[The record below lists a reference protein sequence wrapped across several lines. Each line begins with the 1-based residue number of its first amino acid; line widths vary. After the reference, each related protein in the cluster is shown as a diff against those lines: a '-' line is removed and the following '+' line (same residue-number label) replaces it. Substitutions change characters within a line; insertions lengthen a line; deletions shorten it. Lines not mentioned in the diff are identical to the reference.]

1 MRITITARIVLLAAL
16 LPFTQPIANAQQ
28 QPSPLLRGS
37 LIEDRAARKLIE
49 AGDTRYEAGE
59 KDKAV
64 EIWQSVLERYPRN
77 KHRFTAHMRLG
88 NLNLQDKGAYE
99 KARGHFEN
107 VAAEDNEDQE
117 MRAEATLKLGRCFY
131 EGRHYAQCYK
141 TFRVV
146 IEQFPTSKHV
156 NSAYYYIGLAHF
168 NQKHYSRAIEAL
180 EKVGTALTNSEES
193 LEKVEAGKR
202 LFVKIDDADL
212 AILEHGQKVPAKIST
227 TLGDEEHI
235 DCIPVGNNVKL
246 AIGSILTDLGKPIPG
261 NGIVELVGND
271 KVTVTYTDAH
281 TSDMEFN
288 KPRTKEITVVG
299 NAVVEI
305 TDGSFNDTLRGA
317 VLGKVVNVQIK
328 DADMDR
334 TDNADTIQA
343 LMGVYRRKNAAEI
356 EEEIAAVVAKGEID
370 IPPGTDPAVF
380 LMQGE
385 APVIKRFRQVDS
397 VNIILTE
404 VPIQKENRRQA
415 AQGEAQP
422 TPENGE
428 SGDQGDPGQEAPTPQ
443 TQPEKQS
450 EAPSSPPA
458 NEAANTL
465 HTGVFRA
472 TISLEKA
479 EEGNPEDFVL
489 QGLPSDI
496 IRVSYNDDVNMGV
509 APAVLEAEAQCIEG
523 NLGGV
528 RVTQTEIE
536 DPELRLQTQLKTAN
550 ALTNIGNHYKEFG
563 LQDKANLKYEE
574 ALMIAE
580 ETAREANK
588 LGGTILENTYVQLW
602 EIYQALGNMNLAAAM
617 SARLM
622 REFPNSGFID
632 DAILSQAE
640 IAQEKGDLAQAIV
653 LYNNLLRLQESPL
666 RSEGAYGVAV
676 CYEKMA
682 ENAPERSS
690 IAMYER
696 AFEAYQRVFDQFPES
711 GRVGDAVA
719 KMANFYYKKKD
730 YQRAIDVF
738 ENVLQ
743 DHPDANFLDVILFN
757 YGRCLY
763 RVDQKGQARRQFDR
777 LIGDFPESKLA
788 GEAKRIS
795 DALAKAG
802 F

>member
-1 MRITITARIVLLAAL
+1 MRKSIRNRLLILATLFAPLAPTI
-16 LPFTQPIANAQQ
+16 FAQEGG
-28 QPSPLLRGS
+28 SPLLRGS

-49 AGDTRYEAGE
+49 AGDTRYDAGE

-88 NLNLQDKGAYE
+88 NLQLEDKGAYD

-107 VAAEDNEDQE
+107 VASEENEDHD

-146 IEQFPTSKHV
+146 IEEFPTTKFV

-180 EKVGTALTNSEES
+180 EKVGTALTNNEET

-212 AILEHGQKVPAKIST
+212 AILEHGQKVPAVIST
-227 TLGDEEHI
+227 TLGDKEEI
-235 DCIPVGNNVKL
+235 ECIPVGNNVKL
-246 AIGSILTDLGKPIPG
+246 ALGSILTDLGKPIPG

-271 KVTVTYTDAH
+271 KVTVTYTDSH

-305 TDGSFNDTLRGA
+305 TDGSFQDTLRGA

-343 LMGVYRRKNAAEI
+343 LMGVYRRKKTSEI
-356 EEEIAAVVAKGEID
+356 EEEIAAIVAKGEIE

-380 LMQGE
+380 LMQGDD
-385 APVIKRFRQVDS
+385 PVIDRFKEVDS

-404 VPIQKENRRQA
+404 VPVQKAIYKSPDENAEA
-415 AQGEAQP
+415 AATGETGADGDSGEEAPAPEAAETP
-422 TPENGE
+422 TPVDN
-428 SGDQGDPGQEAPTPQ
+428 S
-443 TQPEKQS
+443 
-450 EAPSSPPA
+450 
-458 NEAANTL
+458 L

-472 TISLEKA
+472 TVSLEKA

-489 QGLPSDI
+489 QGLPSDT
-496 IRVSYNDDVNMGV
+496 IRVIYNDELNMGA
-509 APAVLEAEAQCIEG
+509 APVIHEAEAQCIEG

-563 LQDKANLKYEE
+563 LKDKADLKYQE

-580 ETAREANK
+580 ETAKEAQK

-602 EIYQALGNMNLAAAM
+602 EIYQALGNMRLAGAM

-622 REFPNSGFID
+622 REFPNSGFVD

-640 IAQEKGDLAQAIV
+640 LAMESGNLPEAIT
-653 LYNNLLRLQESPL
+653 LYGNLLRLQESAL
-666 RSEGAYGVAV
+666 RSEGQYGIAV

-682 ENAPERSS
+682 ENASPNQSAS
-690 IAMYER
+690 LYER
-696 AFEAYQRVFDQFPES
+696 AFDAYQKVFDQFPES

-738 ENVLQ
+738 ENVIQ

-763 RVDQKGQARRQFDR
+763 RVGQKGQARRQFDR

>member
-1 MRITITARIVLLAAL
+1 MRKTIRSRIVLLAAL
-16 LPFTQPIANAQQ
+16 LPFSTPVVIAQQ
-28 QPSPLLRGS
+28 QGAPLLRGS

-77 KHRFTAHMRLG
+77 KHRYTAHMRLG
-88 NLNLQDKGAYE
+88 NLNLLDKGAYE

-107 VAAEDNEDQE
+107 VASEENEDQE

-180 EKVGTALTNSEES
+180 EKVGTALTNSEET

-212 AILEHGQKVPAKIST
+212 AILEHGQKVPATITT
-227 TLGDEEHI
+227 TLGDEEHVE
-235 DCIPVGNNVKL
+235 CIPVGNNVKL

-271 KVTVTYTDAH
+271 KVTVTYTDSH
-281 TSDMEFN
+281 TSEMEFN

-343 LMGVYRRKNAAEI
+343 LMGVYRRKNASEI
-356 EEEIAAVVAKGEID
+356 EDEIAAIVAKGEVD

-380 LMQGE
+380 LMQGDN
-385 APVIKRFRQVDS
+385 PLITRFKEVDS

-404 VPIQKENRRQA
+404 VPVHKESYQQA
-415 AQGEAQP
+415 QAEPESEA
-422 TPENGE
+422 PEGD
-428 SGDQGDPGQEAPTPQ
+428 SGDQGEAGEEAPAVEGGEETEGTP
-443 TQPEKQS
+443 T
-450 EAPSSPPA
+450 APVDNS
-458 NEAANTL
+458 L

-472 TISLEKA
+472 TVSLEKA
-479 EEGNPEDFVL
+479 DEGNPEDFVL
-489 QGLPSDI
+489 QGLPSDT
-496 IRVSYNDDVNMGV
+496 IRVTYNDEVNMG
-509 APAVLEAEAQCIEG
+509 AAAVIHEAEAQCIEG

-580 ETAREANK
+580 ETAREANRLK
-588 LGGTILENTYVQLW
+588 GAILENTYVQLW

-617 SARLM
+617 SSRLM

-640 IAQEKGDLAQAIV
+640 VAKEKGDLSQAIV

-690 IAMYER
+690 AAMYER
-696 AFEAYQRVFDQFPES
+696 SFEAYQRVFDQFPES

-730 YQRAIDVF
+730 YKRAIDVF

-763 RVDQKGQARRQFDR
+763 RVGQKGQARRQFDR

>member
-1 MRITITARIVLLAAL
+1 MRKSICTRILILATLFAPL
-16 LPFTQPIANAQQ
+16 TPSIHAQEGK
-28 QPSPLLRGS
+28 PLLRGS

-49 AGDTRYEAGE
+49 AGDTRYDAGE

-88 NLNLQDKGAYE
+88 NLQLEDKGAYD

-107 VAAEDNEDQE
+107 VASEENEDHD

-146 IEQFPTSKHV
+146 IEQFPTTKYV

-180 EKVGTALTNSEES
+180 EKVGTALTNDDTS

-212 AILEHGQKVPAKIST
+212 AILEHGQKVPAVIST
-227 TLGDEEHI
+227 TLGDKEEI
-235 DCIPVGNNVKL
+235 ECIPVGNNVKL
-246 AIGSILTDLGKPIPG
+246 ALGSILTDLGKPIPG

-271 KVTVTYTDAH
+271 KVTVTYTDSH

-288 KPRTKEITVVG
+288 KPRTKEIAVVG

-305 TDGSFNDTLRGA
+305 TDGSFQDTLRGA

-343 LMGVYRRKNAAEI
+343 LMGVYRRKKTSEI
-356 EEEIAAVVAKGEID
+356 EEEIAGIVAKGEIE

-380 LMQGE
+380 LLQGDD
-385 APVIKRFRQVDS
+385 PVIDRFKEVDS

-404 VPIQKENRRQA
+404 VPVQKA
-415 AQGEAQP
+415 AYQTSEDNEETGETGADGEA
-422 TPENGE
+422 GE
-428 SGDQGDPGQEAPTPQ
+428 EAPA
-443 TQPEKQS
+443 PED
-450 EAPSSPPA
+450 ADTPPA
-458 NEAANTL
+458 PIDNSL

-472 TISLEKA
+472 TVSLEKA

-489 QGLPSDI
+489 QGLPSDT
-496 IRVSYNDDVNMGV
+496 IRVIYNDEMNMGA
-509 APAVLEAEAQCIEG
+509 APVIHEAEAQCIEG

-550 ALTNIGNHYKEFG
+550 ALTNIGNHYQEFG
-563 LQDKANLKYEE
+563 LKDKADLKYQE

-580 ETAREANK
+580 ETAKEAQK
-588 LGGTILENTYVQLW
+588 LGGAILENTYVQLW
-602 EIYQALGNMNLAAAM
+602 EIYQALGNMRLAGAM
-617 SARLM
+617 STRLM
-622 REFPNSGFID
+622 REFPNSGFVD

-640 IAQEKGDLAQAIV
+640 VAMESGNLPEAIT
-653 LYNNLLRLQESPL
+653 LYGNLLRLQESAL
-666 RSEGAYGVAV
+666 RSEGQYGIAV

-682 ENAPERSS
+682 ENASPNQAASL
-690 IAMYER
+690 YER
-696 AFEAYQRVFDQFPES
+696 AFDAYQKVFDQFPES

-738 ENVLQ
+738 ENVIQ

-763 RVDQKGQARRQFDR
+763 RVGQKGQARRQFDR

>member
-1 MRITITARIVLLAAL
+1 MRKAIPLLILVLATLMA
-16 LPFTQPIANAQQ
+16 PVIPSVNAQDGDKA
-28 QPSPLLRGS
+28 PLLRGS

-88 NLNLQDKGAYE
+88 NLQLIDKGAYD

-107 VAAEDNEDQE
+107 VASEENEDQE

-141 TFRVV
+141 TFRQV

-180 EKVGTALTNSEES
+180 EKVGTALTNSEET

-212 AILEHGQKVPAKIST
+212 AILEHGQLVPATITT
-227 TLGDEEHI
+227 TLGDKESV

-246 AIGSILTDLGKPIPG
+246 AIGSILTELGKPVPG
-261 NGIVELVGND
+261 NGIVELIGND
-271 KVTVTYTDAH
+271 SVTVTYTDSH

-305 TDGSFNDTLRGA
+305 TDGSFQDTLRGA

-343 LMGVYRRKNAAEI
+343 LMGVYRRKKASEIEAEI
-356 EEEIAAVVAKGEID
+356 ADIVAKGDIE

-380 LMQGE
+380 LMQGDDPHIQRYKE
-385 APVIKRFRQVDS
+385 VDS

-404 VPIQKENRRQA
+404 VPVQKPTYKAPTDEA
-415 AQGEAQP
+415 DTTSPGETGDQGEA
-422 TPENGE
+422 GE
-428 SGDQGDPGQEAPTPQ
+428 EAPKTEQEEQPETPQ
-443 TQPEKQS
+443 DNS
-450 EAPSSPPA
+450 
-458 NEAANTL
+458 L

-472 TISLEKA
+472 TVSLEKS

-489 QGLPSDI
+489 QGLPSDT
-496 IRVSYNDDVNMGV
+496 IRVVYNDELNMSA
-509 APAVLEAEAQCIEG
+509 APVFHEAEAQCIEG

-574 ALMIAE
+574 ALIIAE
-580 ETAREANK
+580 ETAKEAQK
-588 LGGTILENTYVQLW
+588 LGGSVLENTYVQLW
-602 EIYQALGNMNLAAAM
+602 EIYQALGNMRLAGAM

-622 REFPNSGFID
+622 REFPNSGFVD

-640 IAQEKGDLAQAIV
+640 VAKEIGNLAEAIT
-653 LYNNLLRLQESPL
+653 LYGNLMRLQESSL
-666 RSEGAYGVAV
+666 RSEGQYGIAV
-676 CYEKMA
+676 CYELMA
-682 ENAPERSS
+682 ENSS
-690 IAMYER
+690 PNQAAALYER
-696 AFEAYQRVFDQFPES
+696 AFDAYQKVFDQFPES

-738 ENVLQ
+738 ENVIQ

-763 RVDQKGQARRQFDR
+763 RVGQKGQARRQFDR